1 VRVDVIH
8 ARELSPDL
16 RAAWTNAQGS
26 HEQFSSP
33 FFCPEFTAAVGA
45 VRDDVRIALLESDGA
60 AGFFPFELAAPR
72 VGRPAGGRLSDYQG
86 VIAPPELQWNAE
98 ELLQHCELDRYHYK
112 RLIGSQQQF
121 QAYHSAF
128 ACSVLMDL
136 GGGFDA
142 YAERLR
148 LSGSGVLNKVA
159 AYRRCMNRDVGPV
172 RYEACSNSAEVRRWL
187 FACKSSQYLRT
198 GYDDKFQTPWIRNL
212 LELLHTTGDA
222 VFGGMLSV
230 LWAGDRIAAAHLGL
244 RWKDTLHY
252 WWPCYDTRLGRY
264 SPGLIL
270 LVEMAR
276 RAALSG
282 ISQIDLGR
290 LDAPYKRRFMTGN
303 VAIAE
308 GVAIAKAPQCG
319 ETESGRANLARV

>member
-1 VRVDVIH
+1 VRVEIIH
-8 ARELSPDL
+8 GRELSPDL
-16 RAAWTNAQGS
+16 RAAWTNAQCS
-26 HEQFSSP
+26 HPEFSSP
-33 FFCPEFTAAVGA
+33 FFCPEFTATVSA
-45 VRDDVRIALLESDGA
+45 VRDDVRIALLESNGA

-72 VGRPAGGRLSDYQG
+72 IGRPAGGRLSDYQG
-86 VIAPPELQWNAE
+86 VIAPRELPWNTE
-98 ELLQHCELDRYHYK
+98 ELLQGCELDRYYYK
-112 RLIGSQQQF
+112 RLIASQHQF
-121 QAYHSAF
+121 HAYHSAF
-128 ACSVLMDL
+128 ASSVLMDL
-136 GGGFDA
+136 RGGFDA

-148 LSGSGVLNKVA
+148 LSGSGVINKVA
-159 AYRRCMNRDVGPV
+159 ACRRWMDRDAGPV
-172 RYEACSNSAEVRRWL
+172 RYEACSSSAEVRRWL
-187 FACKSSQYLRT
+187 FACKSAQYLRT
-198 GYDDKFQTPWIRNL
+198 GYEDKFQTRWIREL

-244 RWKDTLHY
+244 RWNDTLHY
-252 WWPCYDTRLGRY
+252 WWPCYDTALGRY

-276 RAALSG
+276 HAALSS

-290 LDAPYKRRFMTGN
+290 LDAPYKRRFMTGE

-308 GVAIAKAPQCG
+308 GIALAITPQAG